1 LESIVLA
8 SGSPRRHALLN
19 MIGLR
24 HRVVPSTV
32 VELIPEGANP
42 AQIACELAAQKARE
56 VARAHPNMLT
66 IGADTIV
73 VLDGQILGKPADEY
87 DALRMLNML
96 KNNTHEVITG
106 VALVHFTPKIPAESA
121 SVGNVS
127 SAGAQ
132 ELPEELPKEVP
143 SSAEESGPAGSQVW
157 REQGFSQRIFHQTT
171 SVTFADLSEQEIRAY
186 IATGSPMDKAGSY
199 GIQDDLGSLF
209 VSRIVGDYYNVVG
222 LPLQMLY
229 EELKSFA
236 PEVLT
241 HVFNAAIV
249 TKSV

>member
-32 VELIPEGANP
+32 IELIPEGANP

-73 VLDGQILGKPADEY
+73 VLDGQILGKPANES

-106 VALVHFTPKIPAESA
+106 VALVYVTPEIATEATSD
-121 SVGNVS
+121 GNVPS
-127 SAGAQ
+127 TGAQ
-132 ELPEELPKEVP
+132 ELPQGVP
-143 SSAEESGPAGSQVW
+143 SSAEETGPEGSQVW